1 MKVFLLT
8 TIFFLITFFSR
19 PPAVLA
25 ATTISFDPENII
37 PKQGEIFNLNLKINT
52 NEPIVGADIN
62 FSYEPGTLEFL
73 QISQGEFWNNP
84 QILLNTID
92 SRVRSA
98 VFSIFNYP
106 GKTGNGNLI
115 RLKIRFI
122 GQNPGISRITVEP
135 TSILA
140 SVQGKK
146 IPFSCNPAVV
156 TLLAV
161 SEKMTISP
169 TFTVDPPPPQTTSPT
184 TTFSA
189 EPKITVESVPALPP
203 SQKSPSGILKL
214 IALLFLLFGT
224 LVLIASK
231 KII

>member
-52 NEPIVGADIN
+52 NEPIIGADIN
-62 FSYEPGTLEFL
+62 LSYEPSALELL
-73 QISQGEFWNNP
+73 QISQGEFWSNP
-84 QILLNTID
+84 QVLLNTID
-92 SRVRSA
+92 PKTSSA
-98 VFSIFNYP
+98 VFSLFNYP
-106 GKTGNGNLI
+106 GKAGSGNLVH
-115 RLKIRFI
+115 LKIRFI

-146 IPFSCNPAVV
+146 IPFSCNPAVI
-156 TLLAV
+156 TFLTV

-169 TFTVDPPPPQTTSPT
+169 TLAVDTPPPQTTSPT
-184 TTFSA
+184 TTSSA
-189 EPKITVESVPALPP
+189 EPKITVESVPALPI

-224 LVLIASK
+224 LALIVSK